1 MGFFGWEGWMFRL
14 RVSGFGWVMC
24 RLWVVIRIG
33 FLGNLIM
40 LMVMSIVWRWIW
52 GDSIIGMIII
62 VKIDLILF
70 VKCCMNNVFFIVC
83 NIFFKELFY
92 KFIN

>member
-1 MGFFGWEGWMFRL
+1 
-14 RVSGFGWVMC
+14 
-24 RLWVVIRIG
+24 
-33 FLGNLIM
+33 M
-40 LMVMSIVWRWIW
+40 LMVMNIVWRWIW

-92 KFIN
+92 KLSIFIYLELLFVVNFVCEIMLY

>member
-1 MGFFGWEGWMFRL
+1 
-14 RVSGFGWVMC
+14 
-24 RLWVVIRIG
+24 
-33 FLGNLIM
+33 M

-92 KFIN
+92 KLSIFIYLELLFVVNFVCEIMLY